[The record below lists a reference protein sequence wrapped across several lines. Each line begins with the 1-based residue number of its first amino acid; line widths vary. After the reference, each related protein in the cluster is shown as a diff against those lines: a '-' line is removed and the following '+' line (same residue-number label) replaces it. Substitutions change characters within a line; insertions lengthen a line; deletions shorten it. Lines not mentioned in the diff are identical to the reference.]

1 MISYLVSFYVL
12 IIKTTNDKDPKNLTL
27 SQKWRT
33 MAFVDS
39 AIALVCDDG
48 LDYKTRIY
56 NDIGMWVYVKMNEI
70 SNNNNNWYSQ

>member
-1 MISYLVSFYVL
+1 MTVTRKIQ
-12 IIKTTNDKDPKNLTL
+12 KKKKKNYLTL

-56 NDIGMWVYVKMNEI
+56 NDIVCEYMLKWTKLATI
-70 SNNNNNWYSQ
+70 INWYSQ